1 MRTSFFKTK
10 KFEERR
16 HGIGGVAL
24 LSLLFFGNY
33 IPVLVTLTIMLLVA
47 LMAISSFSGFR
58 AALVVSTVTFLV
70 QFGRLYFR
78 DFRSFDGVSM
88 GFSQSLELSLETSVF
103 FSMVFGAFVWVR
115 AIMRS
120 RRAGFDEVLGAF
132 NLYVWIAVIYA
143 CLYTMVSK
151 VNVDAFHLQD
161 QLVRGLDIRDM
172 MKNFNDLFYF
182 SFCTQTTLGYGDIVP
197 VSHLARSLAVTQAM
211 IGQFYVAVVLTYIL
225 NLWIQDLG
233 TQVTKQSP
241 SESEH
246 HH

>member
-47 LMAISSFSGFR
+47 LMAICSFSGFR

-78 DFRSFDGVSM
+78 DFRTFDGVSM

-103 FSMVFGAFVWVR
+103 F
-115 AIMRS
+115 
-120 RRAGFDEVLGAF
+120 
-132 NLYVWIAVIYA
+132 
-143 CLYTMVSK
+143 
-151 VNVDAFHLQD
+151 
-161 QLVRGLDIRDM
+161 
-172 MKNFNDLFYF
+172 
-182 SFCTQTTLGYGDIVP
+182 
-197 VSHLARSLAVTQAM
+197 
-211 IGQFYVAVVLTYIL
+211 
-225 NLWIQDLG
+225 
-233 TQVTKQSP
+233 
-241 SESEH
+241 
-246 HH
+246 